1 MSSSAEVNREMN
13 ALYMPTHTKTISY
26 VLGMLGGYF
35 LIRVKRDHITFN
47 IHRVSLSLNY
57 FYVNLRALADYNMIV
72 VNVLEK
78 NELTG

>member
-1 MSSSAEVNREMN
+1 MNACMSSSAEVNREMN

-47 IHRVSLSLNY
+47 IHRVSLSLKY
-57 FYVNLRALADYNMIV
+57 FYVS
-72 VNVLEK
+72 
-78 NELTG
+78 